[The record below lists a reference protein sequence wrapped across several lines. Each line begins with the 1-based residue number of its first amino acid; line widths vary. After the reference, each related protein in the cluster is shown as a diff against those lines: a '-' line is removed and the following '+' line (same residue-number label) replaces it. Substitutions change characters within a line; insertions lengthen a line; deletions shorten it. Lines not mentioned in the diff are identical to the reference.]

1 MSTLAIISDLHSNI
15 ESLTEVLKDIE
26 AQGIRDIV
34 CLGDVIGYGP
44 NPRDVLRHA
53 LNWRWCLR
61 GNHEDALLFLAMDFN
76 PEAARAIDWTRT
88 QINAKEAPKEENH
101 TFWNFLGGLTDQQE
115 ENGVQFV
122 HASTTPGMTTKEYV
136 RPIDAGNP
144 KKLSGIFDRI
154 RKVCFYGHTHEPGVF
169 TQDYKFYTPAAF
181 NGKFKLAEGRKYF
194 VNVGSTG
201 QPRDGD
207 TRCCYVTFDGEVITF
222 RRLEYDYK
230 ATMKKIYDTQQIPR
244 RFADRLEKGR

>member
-1 MSTLAIISDLHSNI
+1 MIAIISDLHSNI
-15 ESLTEVLKDIE
+15 DALGEVLNHIH
-26 AQGIRDIV
+26 AQGIQDIV

-44 NPRDVLRHA
+44 NPREVLNQA
-53 LNWRWCLR
+53 MTWRWCLR

-76 PEAARAIDWTRT
+76 PEAAKAIEWTRG
-88 QINAKEAPKEENH
+88 QINHKDAPKEENH
-101 TFWNFLGGLTDQQE
+101 KFWNFLGALPDQKE

-122 HASTTPGMTTKEYV
+122 HASTTPGMLTKEYV
-136 RPIDAGNP
+136 RPVDAGNT
-144 KKLSGIFDRI
+144 KKLGGIFDRI
-154 RKVCFYGHTHEPGVF
+154 RKICFYGHTHEPGVF

-181 NGKFKLAEGRKYF
+181 NGRFKLSEGRKYF

-207 TRCCYVTFDGEVITF
+207 VKSCYVTFDGDVVAF
-222 RRLEYDYK
+222 HRVEYDYK
-230 ATMKKIYDTQQIPR
+230 AVMKKIYDTNQIPR